1 MIILSQEGNRIV
13 DWSRVQKVYQLGS
26 SAMIRYIGG
35 EKDYDSF
42 GKYRSDNQAN
52 TAKYRSDNQAN
63 TAIGRLFYALA
74 EGETSFQ
81 FPQPNELPES
91 KAHYGAGGGKRHG
104 HGGS

>member
-26 SAMIRYIGG
+26 SAMIRYIDG

-42 GKYRSDNQAN
+42 G
-52 TAKYRSDNQAN
+52 KYRSDNQAN